1 MHERVISRT
10 HPGVVGMLLT
20 VVGSAVLTAV
30 CAQISFGYPV
40 PSTLQTFAVL
50 GWPRSSEPEE
60 APPASC
66 SISAPAPS
74 VCRSSPTAW
83 AASTG

>member
-10 HPGVVGMLLT
+10 HPGAVGMLLT
-20 VVGSAVLTAV
+20 VVGAAVLTAV

-40 PSTLQTFAVL
+40 PTTLQTFAVL
-50 GWPRSSEPEE
+50 GSAAFLGARGR
-60 APPASC
+60 PASC
-66 SISAPAPS
+66 STSAPARSACP
-74 VCRSSPTAW
+74 SSPRAT